1 MADDKRDAPDP
12 KRRRPATIDLKAT
25 EIASEPGK
33 PAEPVEKTAET
44 LRAAPAPEAAAAASV
59 SPQPPRP
66 PGAQSWRPEWLDTAA
81 LNERFSGLRDR
92 FDWRLAAAGAT
103 GAAAVFL
110 LFLVMWAAGA
120 FSPRDDFTAPFTT
133 RMAGLEKRVAD
144 LAGRPQPAAAD
155 PRAVAELGTRVAAA
169 EQAMGRLADLDSRL
183 GKAEQG
189 VAKAEQVAAAPRGAQ
204 ADQALTARVAALET
218 AMRPLAE
225 IASRLD
231 TANAA
236 ARDAKSRADAA
247 FDAAQ
252 KNAAVPAAQAADH
265 KEIEA
270 LAARVAALEQALKSS
285 EARIATTAGAD
296 RAGRLAFVAVAL
308 RATVERGDPFAQ
320 ELAAVRPLVADA
332 KALGPLEPFA
342 ASGVP
347 RAAVFA
353 RELSALTG
361 PMLAAAGGPPR
372 EGFIDRLQANAERLV
387 RIRPIN
393 EAPGDDPA
401 TVIGRADVKATHGDV
416 AGAVAELGNLPVAVR
431 APAEGFIARAKA
443 REAALAAAR
452 KLADD
457 AVGALAKAGQ

>member
-1 MADDKRDAPDP
+1 MADDKRDGPDA

-25 EIASEPGK
+25 EIASEPVK
-33 PAEPVEKTAET
+33 PSEPVEKTAET
-44 LRAAPAPEAAAAASV
+44 PRAAPAPEAAAAASA
-59 SPQPPRP
+59 PPEPPRP
-66 PGAQSWRPEWLDTAA
+66 TGAPSWRPEWLDAAA

-92 FDWRLAAAGAT
+92 LDWRLAAAGAT

-110 LFLVMWAAGA
+110 LFLAMWSAGA
-120 FSPRDDFTAPFTT
+120 FSPRDDVTAPLTT

-144 LAGRPQPAAAD
+144 LASRPQPAAVD
-155 PRAVAELGTRVAAA
+155 PRAIAELGTRVAAA
-169 EQAMGRLADLDSRL
+169 EQAMRRLADLDSRL

-189 VAKAEQVAAAPRGAQ
+189 LTKAEQAASTPRAAP
-204 ADQALTARVAALET
+204 ADQALTARIAALET

-225 IASRLD
+225 IGSRLD
-231 TANAA
+231 GASTA

-247 FDAAQ
+247 FEAAQ
-252 KNAAVPAAQAADH
+252 KNAGAPAAQAADH

-270 LAARVAALEQALKSS
+270 LGARVAALEQALKSS
-285 EARIATTAGAD
+285 EARVAATAGAD
-296 RAGRLAFVAVAL
+296 KAGRLAFVAVAL
-308 RATVERGDPFAQ
+308 RATVERGDPFVQ

-332 KALGPLEPFA
+332 KALGSLEPFA

-347 RAAVFA
+347 RASALA
-353 RELSALTG
+353 RELSSLTT

-401 TVIGRADVKATHGDV
+401 TVIGRADVKATHGDL
-416 AGAVAELGNLPVAVR
+416 AGAVAELGSLPAAVR

>member
-1 MADDKRDAPDP
+1 MADDKRDAPDA

-25 EIASEPGK
+25 EIASEPAK
-33 PAEPVEKTAET
+33 SAEPVEKTAET
-44 LRAAPAPEAAAAASV
+44 PRAAPAPEAAAGASAA
-59 SPQPPRP
+59 PEPPRP
-66 PGAQSWRPEWLDTAA
+66 PSAPSWRPEWLDGAA
-81 LNERFSGLRDR
+81 LNERFARLRDR
-92 FDWRLAAAGAT
+92 LDWRLAAAGAT

-120 FSPRDDFTAPFTT
+120 FTPRDDVTAPLTT

-169 EQAMGRLADLDSRL
+169 EQAMTRLADLDSRL
-183 GKAEQG
+183 GKAEQ
-189 VAKAEQVAAAPRGAQ
+189 ATPRAT

-225 IASRLD
+225 IGSRLD

-247 FDAAQ
+247 FEAAQ
-252 KNAAVPAAQAADH
+252 KNAAAPAVQAADH

-270 LAARVAALEQALKSS
+270 LGARVAALEQALKSS
-285 EARIATTAGAD
+285 EARVAATAGAD
-296 RAGRLAFVAVAL
+296 KAGRLAFVAVAL
-308 RATVERGDPFAQ
+308 RATVERGDPFVQ

-332 KALGPLEPFA
+332 KALGSLEPFA

-347 RAAVFA
+347 RVSTLA
-353 RELSALTG
+353 RELSSLTT

-401 TVIGRADVKATHGDV
+401 TVIGRADVKATHGDL
-416 AGAVAELGNLPVAVR
+416 AGAVAELGSLPAAVR
-431 APAEGFIARAKA
+431 VPADGFIARAKA

>member
-1 MADDKRDAPDP
+1 MADDKRDAPDA

-25 EIASEPGK
+25 EIASEPVK
-33 PAEPVEKTAET
+33 SAEPVEKTAET
-44 LRAAPAPEAAAAASV
+44 PRAAPAPEAAAAASAA
-59 SPQPPRP
+59 PEPPRP
-66 PGAQSWRPEWLDTAA
+66 PGASSWRPDWLDAAA

-92 FDWRLAAAGAT
+92 LDWRLAGAGLA
-103 GAAAVFL
+103 GAAAMFL
-110 LFLVMWAAGA
+110 LFLVVWGAGA
-120 FSPRDDFTAPFTT
+120 FTPRDEVTPLAT
-133 RMAGLEKRVAD
+133 RIAGLEKQLRD
-144 LAGRPQPAAAD
+144 LSARPQPTPAAD
-155 PRAVAELGTRVAAA
+155 PRIAELATRVAATEQGLTKA
-169 EQAMGRLADLDSRL
+169 EQAAPR
-183 GKAEQG
+183 
-189 VAKAEQVAAAPRGAQ
+189 AAP

-218 AMRPLAE
+218 AVRPLAE
-225 IASRLD
+225 IGSRLD
-231 TANAA
+231 GASTA

-247 FDAAQ
+247 FDTAQ
-252 KNAAVPAAQAADH
+252 KNVAAPAAQAADH

-285 EARIATTAGAD
+285 EARVAATAGAD
-296 RAGRLAFVAVAL
+296 KAGRLAFVAVAL
-308 RATVERGDPFAQ
+308 RATVERGDPFVQ
-320 ELAAVRPLVADA
+320 ELAAVRPLVVDA

-347 RAAVFA
+347 RASALA
-353 RELSALTG
+353 RELSSLTT

-416 AGAVAELGNLPVAVR
+416 AGAVAELGGLPAAVR